1 MSAAIQSYS
10 RSWAGP
16 PLAVCFPA
24 FETKKK
30 SLPVPGCRVC
40 VFCSSTGSSAET
52 WGTSCPLSDHNCVG
66 WFLWSFWFIAEL

>member
-16 PLAVCFPA
+16 PHAAGSPCVF
-24 FETKKK
+24 FSFWKKK
-30 SLPVPGCRVC
+30 LKTVPGCRVC

-52 WGTSCPLSDHNCVG
+52 RGPVVPYLTITVWAG
-66 WFLWSFWFIAEL
+66 SFGASGL